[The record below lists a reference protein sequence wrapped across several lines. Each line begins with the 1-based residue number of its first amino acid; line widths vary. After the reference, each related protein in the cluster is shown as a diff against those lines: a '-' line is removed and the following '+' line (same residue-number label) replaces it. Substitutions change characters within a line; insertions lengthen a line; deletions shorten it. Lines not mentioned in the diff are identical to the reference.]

1 MKVARHSLTSA
12 FLGLTALVAGA
23 LCSAPASADDSATF
37 FKDKTVRIIVGFG
50 PGGGYDAYARML
62 APYFKEALG
71 AAGVIVENQP
81 GAGGISAL
89 NRLYVAPPDG
99 LAMMLIQG
107 TGAAMQQLLGQS
119 AVRFD
124 LAKVGY
130 LGIVSASPWMW
141 LVTPKSPIHAAADAF
156 KPGVKLSWPGSGP
169 IDGLSDG
176 AAITCY
182 TLKLDC
188 KVVRGYKGSAAA
200 ALAVA
205 QGEMDAIYV
214 SDTSANH
221 YVQAGNGRAI
231 AAMGRVRSR
240 FFKDVPTIFEAVKL
254 DADQQWWFDF
264 RATLDDLGRVLVLPP
279 GLSKERL
286 AFLQEA
292 ARKVLTNRTLIDE
305 GEKKQRYVDYVDP
318 EKTRAKVLHVV
329 SGLSPERKALVREV
343 ILKKY

>member
-1 MKVARHSLTSA
+1 MSVVRRS
-12 FLGLTALVAGA
+12 F
-23 LCSAPASADDSATF
+23 ASALFGFTAFVAIALSGGSASAEDEAAF
-37 FKDKTVRIIVGFG
+37 YKDKTVRIIVGFG

-62 APYFKEALG
+62 APHFMEALG
-71 AAGVIVENQP
+71 AGGVIVENQP
-81 GAGGISAL
+81 GAGGVSAL
-89 NRLYVAPPDG
+89 NRLYSAPPDG
-99 LAMMLIQG
+99 LQMMLIQG

-119 AVRFD
+119 SVRFD

-141 LVTPKSPIHAAADAF
+141 LVTPKSPFHTVADAL
-156 KPGVKLSWPGSGP
+156 KARRKLSWPGSGP
-169 IDGLSDG
+169 IDGLADG

-188 KVVRGYKGSAAA
+188 KVVKGYKGSAAA

-221 YVQAGNGRAI
+221 YVQAGNARPI
-231 AAMGRVRSR
+231 AAMGRVRSQ
-240 FFKDVPTIFEAVKL
+240 FFKDVPTIFQAVKL

-264 RATLDDLGRVLVLPP
+264 RATLDDLGRVLVTPPKLPA
-279 GLSKERL
+279 ERL
-286 AFLQEA
+286 KYLQDA
-292 ARKVLTNRTLIDE
+292 AKKVLTDRALIAE
-305 GEKKQRYVDYVDP
+305 GEKKQRYIDYVDP
-318 EKTRAKVLHVV
+318 EKTRDKMLKVV
-329 SGLSPERKALVREV
+329 SELSAERKALVRDV